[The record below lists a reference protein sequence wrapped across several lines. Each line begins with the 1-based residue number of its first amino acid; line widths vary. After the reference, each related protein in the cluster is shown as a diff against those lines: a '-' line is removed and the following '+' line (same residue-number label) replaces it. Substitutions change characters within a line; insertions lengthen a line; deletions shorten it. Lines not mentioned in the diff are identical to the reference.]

1 MSEPKLLLCD
11 ELSLGLAPVIIKDI
25 YQRLRKIN
33 QEGITIVLVEQDI
46 RQSLKVANRAYVM
59 LEGRVALEGRP
70 AEMTEEQ
77 VKEAYFGI

>member
-1 MSEPKLLLCD
+1 
-11 ELSLGLAPVIIKDI
+11 
-25 YQRLRKIN
+25 
-33 QEGITIVLVEQDI
+33 VEQDI

-59 LEGRVALEGRP
+59 LEGRVVLEGKP